1 MKSFHSTRLTS
12 LGVGFF
18 FPRRPVDEHV
28 VVKEGEEFPPVFN
41 ETSQIGEEINISYTV
56 T

>member
-1 MKSFHSTRLTS
+1 MC
-12 LGVGFF
+12 FF
-18 FPRRPVDEHV
+18 FSRRPVDEHV

-41 ETSQIGEEINISYTV
+41 KTSQIGEEINISYTV